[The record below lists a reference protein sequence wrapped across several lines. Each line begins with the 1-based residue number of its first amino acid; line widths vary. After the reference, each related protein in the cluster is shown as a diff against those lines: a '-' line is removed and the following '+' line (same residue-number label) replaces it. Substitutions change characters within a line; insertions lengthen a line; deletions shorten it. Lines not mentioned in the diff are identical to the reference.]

1 MGGEIHITKLAS
13 AGRQLHAAIRMFFSG
28 EDELAIHTVASA
40 AYHVITDLK
49 DFRGRDESAD
59 YFLRGVFY
67 TVRDYR
73 AGTLP
78 SYMTDDPEKMR
89 SWRKLAETF
98 SSITASSKWE
108 DFKFRNSPDNRRA
121 FWRWRRKVANF
132 LKHGDRSGS
141 SHISME
147 DVDNLTLLMA
157 AQTAY
162 VELRGAD
169 TSPETWVLNLYHSVN
184 AEMTEDLVGY
194 PSELVAELEDL
205 SCSERLDRCS
215 ALLNELRV
223 VAEPDSDSGPIL

>member
-1 MGGEIHITKLAS
+1 MGGAIHITKLAA

-40 AYHVITDLK
+40 AYHVISDLK

-67 TVRDYR
+67 IVHDYR
-73 AGTLP
+73 AGSLP
-78 SYMTDDPEKMR
+78 SYMTDDPEMMNWCR
-89 SWRKLAETF
+89 ELAETF
-98 SSITASSKWE
+98 TWITGSSKWG
-108 DFKFRNSPDNRRA
+108 DFAFKNSPESRRA

-141 SHISME
+141 SHVSME
-147 DVDNLTLLMA
+147 EVDNLTLLMA
-157 AQTAY
+157 ALTAY

-169 TSPETWVLNLYHSVN
+169 ASPEAWVLNLYQSVD
-184 AEMTEDLVGY
+184 AGMTEDLVGY

-205 SCSERLDRCS
+205 SCTERLNRCS
-215 ALLNELRV
+215 TLLNELRV
-223 VAEPDSDSGPIL
+223 VAEPDSDSGPMW